1 MSRRDQLGTFLGKG
15 KRAIAPPPTISFT
28 LLSSKRLYGTY
39 FLALTPHYSKLPIW
53 LLWFLS
59 YPKQKVQTSLTSSTN
74 GPFGSRFSWRKVSRW
89 VHLGLIRCLFVETF
103 LLTGLAIKGK
113 YNYKFGKGY
122 LNSWFAFMR
131 KHSLTQA
138 VFVWFCF

>member
-53 LLWFLS
+53 PQAFVIPVL
-59 YPKQKVQTSLTSSTN
+59 PKAESTN
-74 GPFGSRFSWRKVSRW
+74 ITYFINKWALWQQVFMKKGISMG
-89 VHLGLIRCLFVETF
+89 TF
-103 LLTGLAIKGK
+103 RP
-113 YNYKFGKGY
+113 N
-122 LNSWFAFMR
+122 
-131 KHSLTQA
+131 
-138 VFVWFCF
+138 